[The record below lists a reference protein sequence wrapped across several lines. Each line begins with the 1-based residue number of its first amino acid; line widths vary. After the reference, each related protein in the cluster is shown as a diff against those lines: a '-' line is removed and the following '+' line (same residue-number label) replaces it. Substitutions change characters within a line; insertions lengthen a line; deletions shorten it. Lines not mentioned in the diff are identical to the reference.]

1 MSYHTM
7 KRHEGKIYTLLSEG
21 IQTEHCTYCIILNIW
36 NCRKGKDYGYGKISV
51 ISRGEGGDNH
61 K

>member
-1 MSYHTM
+1 M

-21 IQTEHCTYCIILNIW
+21 IQTENCTYCIILNIW
-36 NCRKGKDYGYGKISV
+36 HCRKGKDMDMVKISV